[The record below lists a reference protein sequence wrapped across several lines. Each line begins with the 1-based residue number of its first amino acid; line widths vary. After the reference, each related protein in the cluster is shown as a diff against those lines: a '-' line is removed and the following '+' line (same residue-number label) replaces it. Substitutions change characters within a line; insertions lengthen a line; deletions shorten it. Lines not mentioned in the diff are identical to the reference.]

1 MHQLCLVALCFHRL
15 EAVYLHGKFDDIA
28 AEGHQDNRCTHV
40 ENRMDKGNLRHIDNA
55 LAIGRVQSRKQK
67 HCKNTE
73 NNRTRNIEGQ
83 MHRTNAFCIFAC
95 TDRAQNCSHAGTDIL
110 PHDNEYCR
118 IRRNQPCGCQR
129 EQDTLWCRG
138 ALDNRRYA
146 CADQNPQKRIRAH
159 RNKGCLKYLG
169 FSQGINRIRHGIHT
183 DKKDT
188 KPNDDT
194 GYILA
199 LLPFPHQ
206 RYDYADHNCDWCQC
220 RGAEHFCPFACGN
233 QPTRDG
239 CTDIRTH
246 DNADCLCQIH
256 QPCVYKADNHNRCG
270 RGALDNRRNQC
281 TQRNAHQLILR
292 QHFKNL
298 LHFGAGSVL

>member
-1 MHQLCLVALCFHRL
+1 MNTAAFVGTSPADARESRIPCDAEELWII
-15 EAVYLHGKFDDIA
+15 AVTPAPTRIP
-28 AEGHQDNRCTHV
+28 R
-40 ENRMDKGNLRHIDNA
+40 KG
-55 LAIGRVQSRKQK
+55 
-67 HCKNTE
+67 
-73 NNRTRNIEGQ
+73 
-83 MHRTNAFCIFAC
+83 
-95 TDRAQNCSHAGTDIL
+95 
-110 PHDNEYCR
+110 
-118 IRRNQPCGCQR
+118 
-129 EQDTLWCRG
+129 
-138 ALDNRRYA
+138 
-146 CADQNPQKRIRAH
+146 AH

-220 RGAEHFCPFACGN
+220 RGAEHFCPFTCGN